1 MKFSEFPLYAAI
13 WTIRNASPAGP
24 FAAGLSSDPQTA
36 EDREKVFR
44 AIQGQLA
51 PDVHYTLDECCK
63 AWVGYRKRG
72 RENDLAVMVGLTH
85 GAHCFWQERGR
96 GRCDGQ
102 VSVDRLVPGARGG
115 QYKLEN
121 CVIACQRHNSMRGD
135 LTIEEF
141 LGERATGQ
149 TKNLFGDPLEQD
161 AEAADARF
169 GRRSR

>member
-13 WTIRNASPAGP
+13 AAIR
-24 FAAGLSSDPQTA
+24 QTA
-36 EDREKVFR
+36 HGLPTEPLTAVDRERIYREIHAK
-44 AIQGQLA
+44 LA
-51 PDVHYTLDECCK
+51 PGVHFSVDECCQ

-72 RENDLAVMVGLTH
+72 KENDFAVWVGQTF
-85 GAHCFWQERGR
+85 GALCFWKDRGR
-96 GRCDGQ
+96 GKCGGQ

-115 QYKLEN
+115 QYELEN

-149 TKNLFGDPLEQD
+149 TKNLFGDPLGTDSERP
-161 AEAADARF
+161 DARF
-169 GRRSR
+169 GRRSP